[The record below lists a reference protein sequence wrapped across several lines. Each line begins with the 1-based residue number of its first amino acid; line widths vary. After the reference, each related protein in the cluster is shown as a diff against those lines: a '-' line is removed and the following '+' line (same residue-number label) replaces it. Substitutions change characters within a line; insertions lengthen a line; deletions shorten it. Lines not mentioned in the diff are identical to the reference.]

1 MSNKL
6 GLRIGSHA
14 IGWTFYQEKEK
25 TLKMGVRVFPVPIEH
40 FGAGKREQSHRAK
53 RRHSR
58 MMRKRFARFRQRKI
72 HLLKILSQVGMC
84 PVTSAEI
91 QDWQQHKAFPHKT
104 LKEWLEPCPY
114 SLRKKGLS
122 EALSLAEMGRILYHI
137 SQRRGYFVGRRM
149 EHLPQKY
156 LFQGSPEYQRPGIL
170 EVEKDLK
177 KEFLGGY
184 LHQFLPLSQTSY
196 LTPIKRVR
204 NRYLARRMYVQEIH
218 AIWKQQEQHHSELT
232 PVLRDRLIG
241 KPPGYGTYTGG
252 VIFFQRPF
260 GRQKNQLNNCP
271 YEKNKSRAL
280 CSHPLYEEL
289 RAWQWVNSIRL
300 KGEPLPLSKKQAFL
314 NYFLL
319 HGRFTFWEALQAIDP
334 ESKGYNKHYRK
345 SIHGGT
351 FQALMQQP
359 GNFGSAWSH
368 LSEAEQIDIWHCF
381 YFFND
386 QEKLAEKAQQD
397 WGFSSHTSG
406 RISRIFVDKRTAPLS
421 VKAIR
426 NILQFLRSGFAYDQA
441 VFLAGLKQSLR
452 KNEKPLH
459 LLQEEGVLDELLALW
474 EEQEFEQ
481 IRDRLQ
487 IFCDQKEW
495 ILEPSRWYGKTLH
508 TSPKGNSRSEIN
520 LPSDRQIEQLNHPL
534 HITVAYQVRKI
545 IGQLLRQFGPIDCIK
560 ITFDTDLK
568 VNRMQRGL
576 YIVEQKRKQ
585 KLRERFIQILENNNL
600 PATESHLERME
611 LWGESNHTCP
621 YSGIPITFEELFTE
635 AVKVV
640 LIHPW
645 SQSLNR
651 NTINKVLCREEF
663 ADQFQHQS
671 PYDFFG
677 SDSKGWKEV
686 KDRIRNLF
694 VNRTD
699 YPFAQLKAEKFL
711 KRFPR
716 KNYLKFQWQENGLI
730 GNTFTRLLEGV
741 CPEIYVHSIHGVGY
755 LLEHWQSEMIRG
767 LWDRSLEKDFR
778 LKGLQAA
785 ATLFLTPE
793 YLHFLSRYENFYEQD
808 FPTPFPKFAQLLA
821 EAYAQ
826 LLVTHVQKKKILFTR
841 NKRSRIQG
849 REVLNAHVGVRG
861 SIHRETRYGKAKAP
875 YLDEA
880 YHVRKPLGEFS
891 SFRQINKIVD
901 PQVRAEVLAVAKR
914 ENPLSEHT
922 LSKKTFFDKDEAGYE
937 IPKVFLPNRQGD
949 PVPVRKVR
957 IREILHGAV
966 QLHSGINSYVNP
978 RKNHHITIYRD
989 SAVEYRES
997 VVSFWEALQRLR
1009 KKESLYQ
1016 LPVSEGQLICN
1027 LHINDLFLLG
1037 LQDPGD
1043 ALEHFSKAELIP
1055 YVYRVQKLSKH
1066 FYEFRRTFDT
1076 SLYDY
1081 TYPNYVRINNFGD
1094 RKTGWF
1100 SYNPYKIQV
1109 NSLGDIIP
1117 MKKEN
1122 R

>member
-1 MSNKL
+1 
-6 GLRIGSHA
+6 
-14 IGWTFYQEKEK
+14 
-25 TLKMGVRVFPVPIEH
+25 
-40 FGAGKREQSHRAK
+40 
-53 RRHSR
+53 
-58 MMRKRFARFRQRKI
+58 
-72 HLLKILSQVGMC
+72 
-84 PVTSAEI
+84 
-91 QDWQQHKAFPHKT
+91 
-104 LKEWLEPCPY
+104 
-114 SLRKKGLS
+114 
-122 EALSLAEMGRILYHI
+122 
-137 SQRRGYFVGRRM
+137 
-149 EHLPQKY
+149 
-156 LFQGSPEYQRPGIL
+156 
-170 EVEKDLK
+170 
-177 KEFLGGY
+177 
-184 LHQFLPLSQTSY
+184 
-196 LTPIKRVR
+196 
-204 NRYLARRMYVQEIH
+204 
-218 AIWKQQEQHHSELT
+218 
-232 PVLRDRLIG
+232 
-241 KPPGYGTYTGG
+241 
-252 VIFFQRPF
+252 
-260 GRQKNQLNNCP
+260 
-271 YEKNKSRAL
+271 
-280 CSHPLYEEL
+280 
-289 RAWQWVNSIRL
+289 
-300 KGEPLPLSKKQAFL
+300 
-314 NYFLL
+314 
-319 HGRFTFWEALQAIDP
+319 
-334 ESKGYNKHYRK
+334 
-345 SIHGGT
+345 
-351 FQALMQQP
+351 MQQP

-452 KNEKPLH
+452 KNEKS
-459 LLQEEGVLDELLALW
+459 LQVLQKEGVLDELLALW
-474 EEQEFEQ
+474 EEHEFEQ

-534 HITVAYQVRKI
+534 QITVAYQVRKI

-645 SQSLNR
+645 RQSLNR
-651 NTINKVLCREEF
+651 
-663 ADQFQHQS
+663 
-671 PYDFFG
+671 
-677 SDSKGWKEV
+677 
-686 KDRIRNLF
+686 
-694 VNRTD
+694 
-699 YPFAQLKAEKFL
+699 
-711 KRFPR
+711 
-716 KNYLKFQWQENGLI
+716 
-730 GNTFTRLLEGV
+730 NTFTRLLEGV
-741 CPEIYVHSIHGVGY
+741 CPEIHVHSIHGVGY

-793 YLHFLSRYENFYEQD
+793 YLDFLSRYENFYEQD

-841 NKRSRIQG
+841 NKRSRIKG
-849 REVLNAHVGVRG
+849 HEVLNAHVGVRG

-880 YHVRKPLGEFS
+880 YHVRKSLGEFS

-966 QLHSGINSYVNP
+966 QLHSGFNSYVNP

-989 SAVEYRES
+989 SAGEYRES

-1037 LQDPGD
+1037 LQDPED